1 LHILAYNTRLPIVG
15 SHLGKASHQYCIL
28 GIVLSNYCVIA
39 SVLFARYHFGSE
51 NSPSA
56 NVHQAMR
63 GVADEI
69 IDAIGD
75 VPLVWKDFVKAVDD
89 HFFLWRLGS
98 VYVTIAKSC
107 LHSRVMRCSD
117 FLHGVGDK

>member
-1 LHILAYNTRLPIVG
+1 M
-15 SHLGKASHQYCIL
+15 
-28 GIVLSNYCVIA
+28 IA

-56 NVHQAMR
+56 NVYQAIR

-75 VPLVWKDFVKAVDD
+75 AIGDAQLVWKDFVKAVDD
-89 HFFLWRLGS
+89 HPFL
-98 VYVTIAKSC
+98 
-107 LHSRVMRCSD
+107 
-117 FLHGVGDK
+117 